1 MIYGSRI
8 GINHIVTKTA
18 AEFDNV
24 RVPGGRVVKDC
35 TEGELY
41 SIFEKIGV
49 PNFSHTRSHVANLQ
63 SYAELLDEIGKTA
76 ADAAIAQFLDK
87 AAS

>member
-18 AEFDNV
+18 ADFDNV
-24 RVPGGRVVKDC
+24 RVPGGRFVKDC

-49 PNFSHTRSHVANLQ
+49 PNFSHTRSRVANLQ
-63 SYAELLDEIGKTA
+63 SYSELLDEIGKTA
-76 ADAAIAQFLDK
+76 ADAAITQFLDR